1 MFGEKS
7 NLRNLGTGPLGNLKV
22 SNVLQKA
29 GLEVN
34 EQGSTAYA
42 TTGMF
47 QSMIRL

>member
-1 MFGEKS
+1 MFDS
-7 NLRNLGTGPLGNLKV
+7 RANLKNIGTGPLGGLTV

-42 TTGMF
+42 TTGLF
-47 QSMIRL
+47 CLEIY